1 VRADL
6 HLHTTASDGLLSPAE
21 LVQLAASKNL
31 DVIAIT
37 DHDTID
43 GIEPA
48 LQAGTNYPSLV
59 IIPGVEL
66 STDVPHGEVH
76 MLGYFIDYTDYQFT
90 QELQKMRDSRKNRAM
105 KMIEKLGDMGMKESW
120 QHVQELALG
129 GTVGRPHVA
138 QAMLDAGHIS
148 SFREAFDKY
157 IGREG
162 PAYVEREKMEP
173 AEAVELIVKA
183 QGIPVL
189 AHPADIEGLDE
200 LLKKLKIAGL
210 MGIETYYNNYPPD
223 VVVRIEKTAKRFGLL
238 VTGGSDYHAFGDEME
253 TMIGAISPP
262 SRAIQQLFD
271 LAGKRG
277 RGPAVRIERSEKAE

>member
-1 VRADL
+1 MRADL

-21 LVQLAASKNL
+21 IVKLAASKGL

-43 GIEPA
+43 GIAPA
-48 LQAGTNYPSLV
+48 LQAGTGYPSLV

-76 MLGYFIDYTDYQFT
+76 ILGYFIDYTDSQFT
-90 QELQKMRDSRKNRAM
+90 KELQKMRDSRKNRAR
-105 KMIEKLGDMGMKESW
+105 KMIEKLGDMGMEVSW
-120 QHVQELALG
+120 QHVQELAQG

-148 SFREAFDKY
+148 SFREAFDRY

-162 PAYVEREKMEP
+162 PAYAEREKMEP

-189 AHPADIEGLDE
+189 AHPADIAGLDE
-200 LLKKLKIAGL
+200 LLKKLKMVGL
-210 MGIETYYNNYPPD
+210 AGIETYYNNYTPD
-223 VVVRIEKTAKRFGLL
+223 MVVKIEKTAKRFGLL
-238 VTGGSDYHAFGDEME
+238 VTGGSDYHAFGDGLE

-262 SRAIQQLFD
+262 PRAIQQLLD
-271 LAGKRG
+271 LA
-277 RGPAVRIERSEKAE
+277 EKSGHSPVNKN